1 MQVLNFLVVCTACDY
16 GENYVSCGV
25 RRNESLVLCLSGQG
39 EPPELF
45 VVSSSGGL
53 RLEVIS
59 QRSQKGTERLSEI
72 FALCLSPQ
80 GEPPPLFVVS
90 SSGGLTL
97 EVISQVTQKG
107 TERLSG

>member
-1 MQVLNFLVVCTACDY
+1 MDRLMLFAI
-16 GENYVSCGV
+16 
-25 RRNESLVLCLSGQG
+25 GQA
-39 EPPELF
+39 PLLF

-80 GEPPPLFVVS
+80 GKPPPLFAVS

-97 EVISQVTQKG
+97 EVISQEPQKAKSAFPG
-107 TERLSG
+107 SRLMLVGSDQPASAFRDV